1 MLELR
6 DISHA
11 YTYGEEIVLQ
21 EATFTLGEKDRLGL
35 IGPNG
40 CGKTTLVRILMGELE
55 PFLGKVIRPRKAPR
69 IGYLPQESGKGSE
82 GTLWEEMLSVF
93 AQLVVLEERLV
104 EVEAEYVREPS
115 EGRKLALEKL
125 KGTFARMGGL
135 TYKVKIRDMLSG
147 LGFLASEHPLRL
159 SQLSSGQRTKA
170 LLAKVLLEQPDV
182 LILDEPTNHLDLESQ
197 EWLEKRLVDNPGSV
211 LVVSHDRW
219 FLDQVVRETAELRKG
234 RLTIYKGNYAFYR
247 AEKDE
252 HERLA
257 LEAYEEQR
265 RKVRKMEQEIRQRKV
280 WSQRK
285 EKEKIGAGGAK
296 GHITHVAAKMA
307 KRAKA
312 VESRLDHMLEKERA
326 DRPFWEPP
334 IKLRFPELP
343 ECSRLVLNVKELTKT
358 YGQKPLFK
366 DLSFDVLRGE
376 KVALIGANGSGKSTL
391 LKIVL
396 GQIQPDSGCAQIG
409 FNVAYGYYPQELEEL
424 DPEIT
429 ALDEVWK
436 SGATQLEART
446 FLGAMKLR
454 REEVLKKCK
463 EFSRGEQAK
472 ITIAR
477 LLLSR
482 TNFLILDE
490 PMNHLDIEARE
501 ALEGALAQHPGTIL
515 FVSHDRYLL
524 KRLATK
530 VVALKEGQAV
540 VYPGNYQDY
549 LERSICES
557 PVTSHSLLINE
568 AS

>member
-1 MLELR
+1 MLELH
-6 DISHA
+6 DISQA
-11 YTYGEEIVLQ
+11 YSYGEEIVLR
-21 EATFTLGEKDRLGL
+21 EATLTLGEHDRLGL

-55 PFLGKVIRPRKAPR
+55 PFSGQVIRPRKPPT
-69 IGYLPQESGKGSE
+69 IGYLPQESAVADE
-82 GTLWEEMLSVF
+82 RTLWEEMLSVF
-93 AQLVVLEERLV
+93 AHLVSLEKRLV
-104 EVEAEYVREPS
+104 EVEAEYVREPG
-115 EGRKLALEKL
+115 EGRKVALKKL
-125 KGTFARMGGL
+125 KTTFARMGGL
-135 TYKVKIRDMLSG
+135 TYKDKIRDMLSG
-147 LGFLASEHPLRL
+147 LGFLASEHSLHL

-170 LLAKVLLEQPDV
+170 HLAKVLLEQPEV
-182 LILDEPTNHLDLESQ
+182 LILDEPTNHLDIESQ
-197 EWLEKRLVDNPGSV
+197 EWLEKRLAVYSGSV

-219 FLDQVVRETAELRKG
+219 FLDHVVRETAELRNG
-234 RLTIYKGNYAFYR
+234 RLTIYKGNYAFYK

-257 LEAYEEQR
+257 WVAYEEQR
-265 RKVRKMEQEIRQRKV
+265 RKVKKMAQEIRQRKV

-312 VESRLDHMLEKERA
+312 VESRLDHMLEKVRA

-334 IKLRFPELP
+334 IKLKFPDLP
-343 ECSRLVLNVKELTKT
+343 ECSRLVLNVKELSKV
-358 YGQKPLFK
+358 YGEKALFHN
-366 DLSFDVLRGE
+366 LSFDVLRGE
-376 KVALIGANGSGKSTL
+376 KVALIGANGSGKSTF

-396 GQIQPDSGCAQIG
+396 GQIQPDAGCSQIG
-409 FNVAYGYYPQELEEL
+409 FNIAYGYYPQELEEL
-424 DPEIT
+424 DPGIA
-429 ALDEVWK
+429 ALDEVRK

-446 FLGAMKLR
+446 SLGVLKLR

-501 ALEGALAQHPGTIL
+501 ALEGALAQYPGTIL

-524 KRLATK
+524 RRLTTK
-530 VVALKEGQAV
+530 VIALKDEEAEV
-540 VYPGNYQDY
+540 CPGSYQDY
-549 LERSICES
+549 LERRFNES
-557 PVTSHSLLINE
+557 PVTNHQFLLYE

>member
-6 DISHA
+6 NISHA

-55 PFLGKVIRPRKAPR
+55 PFSGQVIRPRKAPR

-125 KGTFARMGGL
+125 KTTFVRMGGL
-135 TYKVKIRDMLSG
+135 TYKDKIKDMLSG
-147 LGFLASEHPLRL
+147 LGFHASEHTLRL

-170 LLAKVLLEQPDV
+170 HLAKVLLEQPDM
-182 LILDEPTNHLDLESQ
+182 LLLDEPTNHLDLESQ
-197 EWLEKRLVDNPGSV
+197 EWLERRLAGYPGSV

-219 FLDQVVRETAELRKG
+219 FLDQVVRETAELRNG
-234 RLTIYKGNYAFYR
+234 RLTLYKGNYAFYR
-247 AEKDE
+247 AEKEE

-257 LEAYEEQR
+257 WEAYEAQR

-396 GQIQPDSGCAQIG
+396 GQIQPDSGCARIG

-424 DPEIT
+424 GPGIT
-429 ALDEVWK
+429 ALDEVRK

-454 REEVLKKCK
+454 REEVLKKCR

-530 VVALKEGQAV
+530 VVALMDGQAV
-540 VYPGNYQDY
+540 VYLGNYRDY
-549 LERSICES
+549 LERRMYES
-557 PVTSHSLLINE
+557 PVTSHSFLINE

>member
-11 YTYGEEIVLQ
+11 YIYGDEVVLH
-21 EATFTLGEKDRLGL
+21 EATLCLGERARLGL

-40 CGKTTLVRILMGELE
+40 CGKTTLVKILIGELE
-55 PFLGKVIRPRKAPR
+55 PFSGQIIRPRKAPR
-69 IGYLPQESGKGSE
+69 IGYLPQEPAMSGKRPLNEVLLEVFSHLVAHE
-82 GTLWEEMLSVF
+82 KRIAEM
-93 AQLVVLEERLV
+93 
-104 EVEAEYVREPS
+104 EAEV
-115 EGRKLALEKL
+115 ALKGDENLKAELDKL
-125 KGTFARMGGL
+125 KTSFARMGGL
-135 TYKVKIRDMLSG
+135 TYKDRIRGTLSG
-147 LGFLASEHPLRL
+147 LGFRESEYGLPLSR
-159 SQLSSGQRTKA
+159 LSSGQRTKA
-170 LLAKVLLEQPDV
+170 HLAKVLLEQPEV

-197 EWLEKRLVDNPGSV
+197 EWLEKRLADNPGSV

-219 FLDQVVRETAELRKG
+219 FLDQVVRETAELRNG
-234 RLTIYKGNYAFYR
+234 RLTIYKGNYAFYK

-257 LEAYEEQR
+257 WEAYEEQR
-265 RKVRKMEQEIRQRKV
+265 RKVKKMEQEIRQRKV

-312 VESRLDHMLEKERA
+312 VESRLEHMLEKERA
-326 DRPFWEPP
+326 DQPFWEPP
-334 IKLRFPELP
+334 IRLRFPELP
-343 ECSRLVLNVKELTKT
+343 ECSRLVLNVKELTKV
-358 YGQKPLFK
+358 YGEKSLFK
-366 DLSFDVLRGE
+366 GLCFDVLRGE
-376 KVALIGANGSGKSTL
+376 KVALIGPNGSGKSTL

-396 GQIQPDSGCAQIG
+396 GQIQPDSGCALIG
-409 FNVAYGYYPQELEEL
+409 FNVAYSYYPQELEEL

-429 ALDEVWK
+429 ALDEVRK

-482 TNFLILDE
+482 SNFLILDE

-501 ALEGALAQHPGTIL
+501 ALEGALAHHPGTIL

-524 KRLATK
+524 KHLASK
-530 VVALKEGQAV
+530 VVALNDGQAV
-540 VYPGNYQDY
+540 VYPGSYQDY
-549 LERSICES
+549 LERR
-557 PVTSHSLLINE
+557 V
-568 AS
+568 A

>member
-11 YTYGEEIVLQ
+11 YTYGDEVVLQ
-21 EATFTLGEKDRLGL
+21 EATLSLGKKGRLGL

-40 CGKTTLVRILMGELE
+40 CGKTTLIKILMGELE
-55 PFLGKVIRPRKAPR
+55 PFSGQVIRPRKALR

-93 AQLVVLEERLV
+93 AHLVSLEERLV
-104 EVEAEYVREPS
+104 AVEAEYVREPS
-115 EGRKLALEKL
+115 EGRKLALGKF
-125 KGTFARMGGL
+125 KGTFIRMGGL
-135 TYKVKIRDMLSG
+135 TYKDKIRSMLTG
-147 LGFLASEHPLRL
+147 LGFHASEHSLRL

-170 LLAKVLLEQPDV
+170 HLAKVLLEQPEV

-197 EWLEKRLVDNPGSV
+197 EWLERSLAGYPGSI

-219 FLDQVVRETAELRKG
+219 FLDQVVHETAELRNG

-247 AEKDE
+247 AEKE
-252 HERLA
+252 EQERLA
-257 LEAYEEQR
+257 WEAYEEQR

-285 EKEKIGAGGAK
+285 EREKIGAGGAK

-326 DRPFWEPP
+326 DQPFWEPP
-334 IKLRFPELP
+334 IKLRFPDLP
-343 ECSRLVLNVKELTKT
+343 ECSRLVLNVKELTKR
-358 YGQKPLFK
+358 YGEKPLFK
-366 DLSFDVLRGE
+366 ALSFDVLRGE

-396 GQIQPDSGCAQIG
+396 GQIQPDLGCAQIG

-424 DPEIT
+424 DPGIT
-429 ALDEVWK
+429 ALDEVRK

-446 FLGAMKLR
+446 FLGALKLR

-501 ALEGALAQHPGTIL
+501 ALEGALALYPGTIL
-515 FVSHDRYLL
+515 VVSHDRYLL
-524 KRLATK
+524 RRLATK
-530 VVALKEGQAV
+530 VVALKDRQTV

-549 LERSICES
+549 LERRTYES
-557 PVTSHSLLINE
+557 PVTSQPSLLCE

>member
-11 YTYGEEIVLQ
+11 YTYGDVVVLQ
-21 EATFTLGEKDRLGL
+21 EATLTLGEHDRLGL

-40 CGKTTLVRILMGELE
+40 CGKTTLVKILMGELA
-55 PFLGKVIRPRKAPR
+55 PYSGQVIRPRKAPR
-69 IGYLPQESGKGSE
+69 IGYLPQEPGIGSKR
-82 GTLWEEMLSVF
+82 TLWEEMLSVF
-93 AQLVVLEERLV
+93 ARLVALEERLV
-104 EVEAEYVREPS
+104 EVEADYVREPS

-125 KGTFARMGGL
+125 KGTFIRMGGL
-135 TYKVKIRDMLSG
+135 TYKDKIRSLFTG
-147 LGFLASEHPLRL
+147 LGFHASEHSLRL

-170 LLAKVLLEQPDV
+170 HLAKVLLEQPDV
-182 LILDEPTNHLDLESQ
+182 LLLDEPTNHLDLESQ
-197 EWLEKRLVDNPGSV
+197 EWLEKRLTIYPGSV

-219 FLDQVVRETAELRKG
+219 FLDQVVRETAELRNG

-312 VESRLDHMLEKERA
+312 VESRLEHMLEKERT
-326 DRPFWEPP
+326 DQPFWEPP

-343 ECSRLVLNVKELTKT
+343 ECSRLVLNVKELTKV
-358 YGQKPLFK
+358 YEEKSLFK
-366 DLSFDVLRGE
+366 GLCFDVLRRE

-391 LKIVL
+391 LRIVL

-424 DPEIT
+424 DPGIT
-429 ALDEVWK
+429 ALDEVRK

-446 FLGAMKLR
+446 FLGSMKLR

-524 KRLATK
+524 RRLTTK
-530 VVALKEGQAV
+530 VIALKDGEAE
-540 VYPGNYQDY
+540 VYPGSYQDY
-549 LERSICES
+549 LERRFNEAPI
-557 PVTSHSLLINE
+557 TNYQSLLYE